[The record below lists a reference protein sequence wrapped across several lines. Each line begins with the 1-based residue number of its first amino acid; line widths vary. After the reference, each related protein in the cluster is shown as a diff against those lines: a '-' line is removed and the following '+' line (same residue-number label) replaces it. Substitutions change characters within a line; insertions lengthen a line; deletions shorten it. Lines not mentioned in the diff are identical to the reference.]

1 MPLPATTE
9 RGTTPSDRPRIAAIV
24 LNSVNH
30 DARVLKEADAL
41 AAAGFDMLIIGLA
54 DDRCSERET
63 HRSTGVRII
72 RIDHGRRVKG
82 GPNQRSPR
90 GLATFIRRA
99 LAYRA
104 TRTLVQRELDRFE
117 PHAVHCHDLPAVPIG
132 AAWCAR
138 HPNARLIFDSH
149 ELYEEVAGFSKPMR
163 SIWRTVLRRYAPR
176 VHGFITIN
184 DSIAAEHARRHPALP
199 RAVIVMNAA
208 QLPVR
213 EPVDDGRLRQAA
225 GLDSSERILLY
236 QGGYS
241 RHRGLEDLVRAA
253 AGLPE
258 GWTLVMMGWGGIE
271 QHLRSIAT
279 KADPSS
285 AKVRFIPPAPQQ
297 ELCEWSAGATLG
309 VIPYENTCLNHWFCT
324 PNKLWEYPSSGVPVI
339 ASAFPEL
346 RRPIDKAGIGM
357 LLPSPLNERTLHD
370 LLASISPTDHRRMK
384 AACRRFVETEH
395 WEVFADRLVR
405 AYREWLAVP
414 TPKIP
419 PSPLAMTEPKPT
431 PADAL
436 RASRESAP

>member
-1 MPLPATTE
+1 MALPATTE
-9 RGTTPSDRPRIAAIV
+9 QGNAPSDRPRIAAIV

-41 AAAGFDMLIIGLA
+41 AAAGFDMLIIGLT
-54 DDRCSERET
+54 DDRCSARESV
-63 HRSTGVRII
+63 RASGVRIV
-72 RIDHGRRVKG
+72 RVDHGRRAKPG
-82 GPNQRSPR
+82 QSGRSPR
-90 GLATFIRRA
+90 GIATFIRRA
-99 LAYRA
+99 FAYRA
-104 TRTLVQRELDRFE
+104 TRALAQRELDRFD
-117 PHAVHCHDLPAVPIG
+117 PHAVHCHDLPALPIG

-138 HPNARLIFDSH
+138 HHGRKLVFDSH

-163 SIWRTVLRRYAPR
+163 SIWHAVLRRYAPK

-208 QLPVR
+208 QLPTR
-213 EPVDDGRLRQAA
+213 EPADDGRLRKAA
-225 GLDSSERILLY
+225 GLDDHERILLY

-258 GWTLVMMGWGGIE
+258 GWSLVMMGWGGIE
-271 QHLRSIAT
+271 SHLRSLAA
-279 KADPSS
+279 KADPS
-285 AKVRFIPPAPQQ
+285 ATKVRFIPPAPQQ

-346 RRPIDKAGIGM
+346 RRPIEKSGIGM
-357 LLPSPLNERTLHD
+357 LLPAPLNGQTLHD
-370 LLASISPTDHRRMK
+370 LVASISPADHRRMK
-384 AACRRFVETEH
+384 SACRRFVEMEH
-395 WEVFADRLVR
+395 WDVFADRLVR

-414 TPKIP
+414 TPRIP

-431 PADAL
+431 RTDSL
-436 RASRESAP
+436 RSARNS